1 MNKNEM
7 IEVLQSVVGEWS
19 TVRDELAD
27 VIIKEAVDMGL
38 EYDSYYVED
47 DGCSMWLALELDDE
61 DIEIRFEIE
70 NAGSTWY
77 ISKVR

>member
-1 MNKNEM
+1 MNKNEIIKIM
-7 IEVLQSVVGEWS
+7 QSVVGEWS

-27 VIIKEAVDMGL
+27 VIKEAVDADL
-38 EYDSYYVED
+38 EYDSYSIED
-47 DGCSMWLALELDDE
+47 GGYSMWLELELDDE